1 MRKDGGCAPP
11 APLRRRESTKAKN
24 NESPQVTAEL
34 LARYDRPGP
43 RYTSYPTAP
52 EFNAEFGPDH
62 YAQRLAGASERVKD
76 PLSLYVHLPFCEKR
90 CHFCGC
96 HVVITQRDDVVRKYL
111 DHLKREIRMVA
122 DALGERRDVLQ
133 FHWGGGTPTHLTP
146 DQMREL
152 FEEVTAHFQILPE
165 AEVAIEV
172 DPRVTSHDHVDMLVK
187 LGFNRL
193 SMGVQD
199 SNEEVQTAIG
209 REQTLE
215 ETLGLHAYA
224 QQKGLRD
231 INIDLVYGL
240 PKQTV
245 AGFRS
250 NLDQVI
256 ALKPGRVAVYSYA
269 HVPWIRPN
277 QRRIQESDL
286 PDRDTKFA
294 LFAAAVE
301 SFTAAGYLQIGMDH
315 FARPED
321 ELAQARL
328 KGTLGRNF
336 MGYTVKAA
344 PDMVAFGVSG
354 IGEVDGAYVQNVK
367 KLSDYYRAVGADVFP
382 VEKGFILDQD
392 DYLRRFV
399 IHSLMC
405 NFELDFGQ
413 VEKRFQVKYDE
424 YFQAEDRELR
434 ETIEPEFFERTD
446 EKLIITP
453 MGQLFIRNIVMVYDR
468 YLKNM
473 SQDKPIF
480 SRTV

>member
-1 MRKDGGCAPP
+1 MTENTEKP
-11 APLRRRESTKAKN
+11 K
-24 NESPQVTAEL
+24 VTAEL

-62 YAQRLAGASERVKD
+62 YAQRLAGASERPGD

-96 HVVITQRDDVVRKYL
+96 HVVITKRDDVVRKYL
-111 DHLKREIRMVA
+111 DHLKREIAMVA
-122 DALGERRDVLQ
+122 GALGERRDVLQ
-133 FHWGGGTPTHLTP
+133 LHWGGGTPTHLTP
-146 DQMREL
+146 EQMREL
-152 FEEVTAHFQILPE
+152 FEILTTYFHILPE
-165 AEVAIEV
+165 AEVAVEV
-172 DPRVTSHDHVDMLVK
+172 DPRVTTQAHVDTLIA

-199 SNEEVQTAIG
+199 ATPDVQTAIG

-215 ETLGLHAYA
+215 ETLALHAYSKS
-224 QQKGLRD
+224 KGLSE

-245 AGFRS
+245 EGFRA
-250 NLDQVI
+250 NLETVI
-256 ALKPGRVAVYSYA
+256 GLKPGRVAVYSYA

-277 QRRIQESDL
+277 QRRIDEGDL

-301 SFTAAGYLQIGMDH
+301 AFTDAGYLQIGMDH

-321 ELAQARL
+321 ELAKARL
-328 KGTLGRNF
+328 QGTLGRNF

-367 KLSDYYRAVGADVFP
+367 KLSDYYRMVGEGVYP
-382 VEKGFILDQD
+382 VEKGFILDKD
-392 DYLRRFV
+392 DYVRRFV

-405 NFELDFGQ
+405 NFELEFAQ
-413 VEKRFQVKYDE
+413 VEERFGVDYHE
-424 YFQAEDRELR
+424 YFADEDRELT
-434 ETIEPEFFERTD
+434 ETIEPSFFERRD
-446 EKLIITP
+446 DRLVILP
-453 MGQLFIRNIVMVYDR
+453 LGQLFIRNIVMVYDR
-468 YLKNM
+468 YLKTM
-473 SQDKPIF
+473 SKDKPIF